1 MSTPFSPALII
12 ARLKDQVTNVK
23 LVGTAANYAAIK
35 GLRDFPVPSVF
46 VLRPRESGDPHGA
59 GRQRAQVVI
68 GVAIVGRNYRDGAGA
83 AATDDLDLL
92 IKQVRDA
99 LIGWQPP
106 VQGGRPIQWAQGDLL
121 DYDDSTAVWM
131 EVFQT
136 QHFIG
141 TGQ

>member
-1 MSTPFSPALII
+1 MSRPFSPALVIE
-12 ARLKDQVTNVK
+12 RLKASLTTCK
-23 LVGTAANYAAIK
+23 LVGTAANYAAVK

-46 VLRPRESGDPHGA
+46 VLRPRESGEPHGG
-59 GRQRAQVVI
+59 GRQRAEVLVGI
-68 GVAIVGRNYRDGAGA
+68 AIVGRNYRDGAGA
-83 AATDDLDLL
+83 AATDDLDVL
-92 IKQVRDA
+92 IGQVRDA
-99 LIGWQPP
+99 LMGWTPAVP
-106 VQGGRPIQWAQGDLL
+106 GARPFQWAQGDLL